1 MALDLHRCAVAGAQ
15 DDPLWPRVYPAPFR
29 SARTPFQR
37 DRERIVQAR
46 AFRRLAGKTQVFT
59 SRASDHFRSRLTH
72 TMEVAQIARTV
83 AATLG
88 LDEDLAETL
97 ALVHD
102 IGHPPFG
109 HAGERAL
116 DRCLPPH
123 RRRFYHNVHTMRI
136 VEHFEQ
142 RYAAHRGLSLTLG
155 VREGIIKHSRDY
167 SVEHHPE
174 L

>member
-1 MALDLHRCAVAGAQ
+1 MPA
-15 DDPLWPRVYPAPFR
+15 RVYPAPHR
-29 SARTPFQR
+29 PSRTAFQR
-37 DRERIVQAR
+37 DRERIVQSR

-72 TMEVAQIARTV
+72 TIEVAQIARAA

-88 LDEDLAETL
+88 LNEDLAETL

-116 DRCLPPH
+116 DRVPEVAMAGASTTTSTPCASSSTSSSATP
-123 RRRFYHNVHTMRI
+123 RI
-136 VEHFEQ
+136 
-142 RYAAHRGLSLTLG
+142 AGS
-155 VREGIIKHSRDY
+155 I
-167 SVEHHPE
+167 
-174 L
+174 